1 MNGDESQPRGRRG
14 LVTAIVVLASIVA
27 AIGIFDIWINRQ
39 ALNTDN
45 WTDASTRLL
54 EKKEIRDAVA
64 AYLVAELY
72 ANVDVQAEVRRLLP
86 GDTKPLA
93 GPAASGLK
101 ELAKKGAVE
110 ALQTTQFQQAWE
122 RANRDAHRL
131 LMQILEGGNEAV
143 STTNGVVVLDLRSLV
158 AQLADQVGI
167 NGDLA
172 EKLPP
177 KAGKLEILR
186 SNELGLAQDIAT
198 TIRGLAVLLTVLA
211 LALYALAIFLAGGWR
226 RKAFIGCGVGLAAAG
241 LAALVIRRLAG
252 GVVVNALV
260 TTEATKP
267 AAEQAWSVGTSLL
280 VTGAVA
286 TVIYGMLFV
295 LAGALA
301 GPSRPA
307 VAIRRTLAP
316 FMNERYG
323 VFWGVVAAIVLL
335 ILLWGPVPATRE
347 PLGVLV
353 SVGLVALGVH
363 LLHRQVAREFPGA
376 SLADSAHGARQ
387 ALNRLKVNFGR
398 GGAAARGAV
407 AKARAPGGLAVTEAR
422 LDRLERLAAL
432 KERGALTE
440 EEFQVEKA
448 AILASEPA

>member
-1 MNGDESQPRGRRG
+1 MKGDENQPRRRRG

-39 ALNTDN
+39 ALNTDH

-64 AYLVAELY
+64 AYLVAQLY
-72 ANVDVQAEVRRLLP
+72 ANVDVQAEVRQLLP

-101 ELAKKGAVE
+101 ELAQRGAVE

-122 RANRDAHRL
+122 QANRNAHRL
-131 LMQILEGGNEAV
+131 LMQVLEGGNEAV
-143 STTNGVVVLDLRSLV
+143 STTGGVVVLDLRSLV

-167 NGDLA
+167 DGDLA
-172 EKLPP
+172 RKLPP
-177 KAGKLEILR
+177 QAGKLEILR
-186 SNELGLAQDIAT
+186 SNELKLAQDIAT
-198 TIRGLAVLLTVLA
+198 TIRGLAILLSAVA
-211 LALYALAIFLAGGWR
+211 LALYALAIFLAAGWR
-226 RKAFIGCGVGLAAAG
+226 RKVFIGCGVGLAAAG
-241 LAALVIRRLAG
+241 LVALVIRSLAG
-252 GVVVNALV
+252 DVVVNALV

-267 AAEQAWSVGTSLL
+267 AAEQAWSVTTSLL

-286 TVIYGMLFV
+286 TITYGILFV

-307 VAIRRTLAP
+307 IAIRRTLAP
-316 FMNERYG
+316 YMNERPDVVWGAVAG
-323 VFWGVVAAIVLL
+323 VLLL

-353 SVGLVALGVH
+353 LVGLVALGVH
-363 LLHRQVAREFPGA
+363 LLRHEVVREFPRA
-376 SLADSAHGARQ
+376 SLGDNAERAREGW
-387 ALNRLKVNFGR
+387 AWLRERFGR
-398 GGAAARGAV
+398 GGAAAREAV
-407 AKARAPGGLAVTEAR
+407 AKTRVSGGPAVTEAW

-440 EEFQVEKA
+440 EEFQAEKA
-448 AILASEPA
+448 AALRPE